1 MTNAERIRWPRQGG
15 DEMNLNG
22 FQRIALRRKDA
33 PYISMTGRGRV
44 RTNLVTRIGKDSW
57 CDSRD
62 VEFYKSPD
70 GKLLV
75 AHFIKWQQGEDR
87 TSVRCLRADD
97 LFNAIPSLLE
107 EVMAPLEQGL
117 KVKLYGSEDGD
128 DVVFRLSEAE
138 YSRTSSK
145 GGASTEG

>member
-1 MTNAERIRWPRQGG
+1 
-15 DEMNLNG
+15 MNLNG
-22 FQRIALRRKDA
+22 FQRIALRRKDT
-33 PYISMTGRGRV
+33 PYISMTERGRV
-44 RTNLVTRIGKDSW
+44 RTNLITRIGKDPW

-75 AHFIKWQQGEDR
+75 AHFIKWKQGENR
-87 TSVRCLRADD
+87 TSERFLRADD
-97 LFNAIPSLLE
+97 LMKAIPSILE
-107 EVMAPLEQGL
+107 EVMTPLEQGL

-138 YSRTSSK
+138 YSRTPSK
-145 GGASTEG
+145 ERTSPET